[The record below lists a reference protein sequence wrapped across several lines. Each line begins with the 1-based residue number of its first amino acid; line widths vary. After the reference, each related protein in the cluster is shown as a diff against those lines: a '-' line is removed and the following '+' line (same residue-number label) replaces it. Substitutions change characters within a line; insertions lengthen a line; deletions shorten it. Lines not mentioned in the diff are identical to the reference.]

1 MTNTAE
7 MILEQLGGNRFLVMT
22 GSRVFSK
29 GQHSLHLKLAPNKS
43 GADRL
48 TITIN
53 SLNLYMMQFRKGTG
67 ESVFGIN
74 GILLAQLKK
83 IFTENTGFYITTI

>member
-1 MTNTAE
+1 MTTTAE
-7 MILEQLGGNRFLVMT
+7 TILEQLGGNRFLVMT

-53 SLNLYMMQFRKGTG
+53 SLDLYMMQFRKGTG
-67 ESVFGIN
+67 ESVLGIN
-74 GILLAQLKK
+74 NVHSDQLKK
-83 IFTENTGFYITTI
+83 IFMENINR

>member
-1 MTNTAE
+1 MTTAE
-7 MILEQLGGNRFLVMT
+7 TILEQLGGNRFLIMT
-22 GSRVFSK
+22 GSRVFSR

-48 TITIN
+48 TITVT

-67 ESVFGIN
+67 ESVSGIN
-74 GILLAQLKK
+74 GVHPDQLQE
-83 IFTENTGFYITTI
+83 IFTENTGLYITTI